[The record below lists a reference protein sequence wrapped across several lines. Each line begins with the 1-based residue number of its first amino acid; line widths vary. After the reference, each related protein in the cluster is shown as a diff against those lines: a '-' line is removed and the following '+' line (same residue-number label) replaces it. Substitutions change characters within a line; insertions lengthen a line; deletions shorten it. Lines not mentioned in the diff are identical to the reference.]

1 MRKYLIILFSAL
13 IFAACHEQDKSQSAS
28 FVVRLKDVP
37 GLSVKWTVGDCL
49 FLADD
54 LSSARKV
61 SVSRDMISDDGTLVA
76 DFGSLSQGYGKVF
89 AVKATQTSIVKG
101 SAEIVPAIDGSLKD
115 AFIAA
120 GSCSPGENVITLAPV
135 LGIVEFSLAHSGV
148 YGVRIRARSDIFPVK
163 AKYSFDVGKGEMIKA
178 SSTVEVPALSPV
190 RVFIPVAD
198 GVDLNGCVF
207 EFQNEKGETLASWS
221 CDRSVKAN
229 AGEVAS
235 LGQIDAGVVFPEQ
248 GTSVADEMSPAAE
261 IMPLMGIGLNLCG
274 TFDDVLPY
282 QGVTPDRSDPLSFE
296 TLHKQGVTTQATMD
310 SMYEAG
316 FRCIRIPITWYA
328 HMDNTLS
335 SIDKVFLDRIEE
347 VVGYAL
353 KAGLYCIINVHHD
366 TGTNVNTWI
375 WADIDKYPNISPGF
389 KNIWGQIARR
399 FRDYDDKLLFEGY
412 NELLDVKQSW
422 GYPKVQGAIE
432 AANRLNQDFVDA
444 VRATGGRNY
453 ARNLIVSTY
462 ATSTSLN
469 ALEEFVMPE
478 DRLPGRLIVQVHSYI
493 PWSFCSPNSGG
504 QTELKASDETDIED
518 DFKKIKTGILDK
530 GYPCILGEYGAFPL
544 STRTHAQLGHHA
556 AVYTRLAMRNGV
568 VPVYWYNP
576 MAYQNRTTGT
586 WSYPA
591 IKDSLINAS
600 RKY

>member
-1 MRKYLIILFSAL
+1 MSSAL
-13 IFAACHEQDKSQSAS
+13 LFVACQEQDKPQDSS
-28 FVVRLKDVP
+28 FTVRLQDVP
-37 GLSVKWTVGDCL
+37 GLSVKWTAGDCL
-49 FLADD
+49 FVADD
-54 LSSARKV
+54 LSSAHKI
-61 SVSRDMISDDGTLVA
+61 SVSRDMISDDGALVV
-76 DFGSLSQGYGKVF
+76 DLNSLAKGYGQVF
-89 AVKATQTSIVKG
+89 AVKASQASIANG
-101 SAEIVPAIDGSLKD
+101 SAIITPSFDGSLRD
-115 AFIAA
+115 AFISA
-120 GSCSPGENVITLAPV
+120 GSCKTGENSILLRPV
-135 LGIVEFSLAHSGV
+135 LGIVEFSLSHSGV
-148 YGVRIRARSDIFPVK
+148 YGVRIQSGADVFPVK
-163 AKYSFDVGKGEMIKA
+163 VQYVFGSGRCQTVQAGN
-178 SSTVEVPALSPV
+178 TVEMAALAPV
-190 RVFIPVAD
+190 RVFIPVAP
-198 GVDLNGCVF
+198 GVDLSGSTF
-207 EFQNEKGETLASWS
+207 EFQNAEGETLASWT
-221 CDRSVKAN
+221 CDRSVTVR
-229 AGEVAS
+229 AGETVNM
-235 LGQIDAGVVFPEQ
+235 GEIDSGVEFPEQ
-248 GTSVADEMSPAAE
+248 GSSVADEMAPAAE

-282 QGVTPDRSDPLSFE
+282 QGVTPDRSDPLTFE
-296 TLHKQGVTTQATMD
+296 TLHKQGITTQTTMD

-375 WADIDKYPNISPGF
+375 WADIDKYPSISQGF
-389 KNIWGQIARR
+389 KNIWGQIAQR

-469 ALEEFVMPE
+469 ALEEFLMPT

-493 PWSFCSPNSGG
+493 PWSFCSPNADG
-504 QTELKASDETDIED
+504 QTELKASDEKDIED
-518 DFKKIKTGILDK
+518 DFKKIKTGLLDK

-544 STRTHAQLGHHA
+544 SSRTHAQLGHHA